1 MLTYISIKN
10 YLTVDSF
17 EMSFKDGMTCITGET
32 GAGKSVLIGAINSTL
47 GEPTPAS
54 LIKNGAEKLEVTSIF
69 NIKDL
74 PNVKAHLEEFEWYDN
89 DELVIRRIV
98 SEGKNRC
105 FINSNIC
112 KVSDLKKLAELL
124 VTFHDQNQQQNL
136 IKSKRQ
142 MQTLDHYCRNESKLV
157 KVKSLYQKLKKAKE
171 KLFKLKNNFEET
183 NALYQLLNY
192 QVTEIAEL
200 DLKPNEATELEEEV
214 KKLSKASEYLQELG
228 SARYILDNDDNDVV
242 TQIRQVLKHLDGID
256 DNGQKFSEI
265 RETIESA
272 LINLKESVSMIES
285 YANDYEIDPQKLEES
300 TNRLDAILTIAAKH
314 KIQPEK
320 ISVLYKELQERL
332 SHMACEDMDL
342 EAIERE
348 IKNLIEE
355 YLQAALE
362 LRQSRIDN
370 IPSLEKEINAEL
382 IKLNFNE
389 DIFTINIEPNY
400 PAYDYDSEDQFEEH
414 GIDRI
419 DFYIQ
424 PNLGQDKQLLSKA
437 ASGGELSR
445 ISLVLELIASRR
457 NAIPTL
463 IFDEVDSGIGG
474 ETGVAVGE
482 LLQAIGNNNQLFV
495 ITHLPQV
502 AAKGQNHIVVK
513 KTTKND
519 ITYTNILEVIDNDRV
534 QEVARMLGD
543 GKNISKETWTFA
555 RKLMGIQ
562 N

>member
-47 GEPTPAS
+47 GESTPAS

-69 NIKDL
+69 NIKNL
-74 PNVKAHLEEFEWYDN
+74 PNVKAHLEEFEWYDS

-98 SEGKNRC
+98 SEGKTRC

-136 IKSKRQ
+136 IKAKRQ
-142 MQTLDHYCRNESKLV
+142 MQTLDHYCRNETKLA
-157 KVKSLYQKLKKAKE
+157 KVKSIYNKLKKAKE

-192 QVTEIAEL
+192 QVNEIAEL

-228 SARYILDNDDNDVV
+228 SARYILENDDNDVL
-242 TQIRQVLKHLDGID
+242 TQIRQVLKHLDNID
-256 DNGQKFSEI
+256 DNGEKFSEI
-265 RETIESA
+265 RETIESS

-285 YANDYEIDPQKLEES
+285 YANDYEIDPQRLEES
-300 TNRLDAILTIAAKH
+300 TNRLDSILSIAAKH

-332 SHMACEDMDL
+332 SHMECEDMDL
-342 EAIERE
+342 EAIEKE
-348 IKNLIEE
+348 IKNLVDE

-362 LRQSRIDN
+362 LRQSRIEN
-370 IPSLEKEINAEL
+370 IPNLEKEINAEL

-389 DIFTINIEPNY
+389 DIFSINIEPNY

-424 PNLGQDKQLLSKA
+424 PNLGQDKQLLSKS

-482 LLQAIGNNNQLFV
+482 LLQAIGSNNQLFV

-519 ITYTNILEVIDNDRV
+519 ITYTNIFEVVDNDRV